1 MVISHKLLIP
11 LFTVSTI
18 SLKGRKKI
26 SLSIK
31 APLFIVKIVN
41 EISLRISI
49 EKSREAIM
57 TEVFSDNNLMIMY
70 MGNNTTE
77 NNEATMKESA
87 IDFRIVVAPNAGSYC
102 NIANTDFSMT
112 MTIRNIKVLT
122 RYFSIQEI
130 LFFFIIILLK
140 QYTLVC
146 PYDYNF
152 FNFIVPISAENLALS
167 NSPSLNS
174 KKVVSF
180 FRKG

>member
-49 EKSREAIM
+49 EKSKEVIM
-57 TEVFSDNNLMIMY
+57 TAAFSDNNLMIMY

-77 NNEATMKESA
+77 NNEATIRESA

-112 MTIRNIKVLT
+112 MTIVH
-122 RYFSIQEI
+122 F
-130 LFFFIIILLK
+130 
-140 QYTLVC
+140 
-146 PYDYNF
+146 
-152 FNFIVPISAENLALS
+152 
-167 NSPSLNS
+167 
-174 KKVVSF
+174 
-180 FRKG
+180 